1 MPAKQRMRV
10 ANEKHSQ
17 NVNTRGNVPKSLVSG
32 TVLSREKNCHQLLKT
47 IGNMKRLIS
56 SGCKLKYFHIFR
68 NHKKRNIPSV
78 LFFLDYSFSSYVDQV
93 RLNTKCGYASVIS
106 FDSSLRVVRFRFS
119 ASKAI
124 AVVSLHDCIFVSS
137 PAIFQIIQSIRM
149 A

>member
-32 TVLSREKNCHQLLKT
+32 TVLSREKNFHQLLKT
-47 IGNMKRLIS
+47 IGNIKRLIS
-56 SGCKLKYFHIFR
+56 PGCKLKYFHIFR

-93 RLNTKCGYASVIS
+93 RLNTKCGYN
-106 FDSSLRVVRFRFS
+106 LRVCDQ
-119 ASKAI
+119 
-124 AVVSLHDCIFVSS
+124 L
-137 PAIFQIIQSIRM
+137 
-149 A
+149 